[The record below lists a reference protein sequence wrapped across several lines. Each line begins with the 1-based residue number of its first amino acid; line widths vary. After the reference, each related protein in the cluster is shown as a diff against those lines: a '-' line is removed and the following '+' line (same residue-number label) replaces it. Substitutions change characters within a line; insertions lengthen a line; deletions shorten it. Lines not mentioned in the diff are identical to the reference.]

1 VTDTPL
7 RQTVMNLVRRAPPAL
22 DHDLSGKVAV
32 VTGATSG
39 IGKEAAWELARMG
52 ARVTLVGRTR
62 DKAKAAL
69 EELVERGAAREKLEY
84 AAADL
89 GRTGA
94 VRGLADELASR
105 HPKLDILL
113 NNAGC
118 YPAARVVTPDD
129 FEESWA
135 TNTLAY
141 EILTS
146 RLHPG
151 VVAARGRIVYVG
163 STQAGDL
170 DETDLA
176 WGRRRWNGVRA
187 YRQTKQA
194 NRMLAWAWARRLEGS
209 GATINVAHP
218 GGVNTNIP
226 ARQPG
231 LYGALAKV
239 VFATQRTPAHG
250 ADVLVWLCASPELDG
265 KSGGFYKD
273 RHEIECEWKAD
284 VAASERLWELC
295 QRQIKEPIKER
306 SA

>member
-1 VTDTPL
+1 MTSTTPL
-7 RQTVMNLVRRAPPAL
+7 RQTVMNLVRRAPPPL
-22 DHDLSGKVAV
+22 RVDLGGKAAV

-69 EELVERGAAREKLEY
+69 EELVARGATREKLAY

-89 GRTGA
+89 SRTGA
-94 VRGLADELASR
+94 VRGLADELAAR
-105 HPKLDILL
+105 HPTLDILL
-113 NNAGC
+113 SNAGC
-118 YPAARVVTPDD
+118 YPSARTITPDG

-141 EILTS
+141 EILTT
-146 RLHPG
+146 RLHAN
-151 VVAARGRIVYVG
+151 VVAAGGRIVYVG

-170 DETDLA
+170 DETDLD
-176 WGRRRWNGVRA
+176 WSRRRWNGVRA

-194 NRMLAWAWARRLEGS
+194 NRMLAWAWARRLAGS

-226 ARQPG
+226 ARHPG
-231 LYGALAKV
+231 LYGALARV
-239 VFATQRTPAHG
+239 AFATQRTPSHG
-250 ADVLVWLCASPELDG
+250 ADVLVWLCASPDVAG
-265 KSGGFYKD
+265 RSGGFYKD
-273 RHEIECEWKAD
+273 RRERACRWKAD
-284 VAASERLWELC
+284 VPASDRLWLTC
-295 QRQIKEPIKER
+295 QAQILEPA
-306 SA
+306 S

>member
-1 VTDTPL
+1 
-7 RQTVMNLVRRAPPAL
+7 MNLVRRAPAPL
-22 DHDLSGKVAV
+22 RVDLSGKTAV

-62 DKAKAAL
+62 DKARAAL
-69 EELVERGAAREKLEY
+69 EDLVTRGAARDKLAY

-89 GRTGA
+89 ARTGA
-94 VRGLADELASR
+94 VRGLADELAAR
-105 HPKLDILL
+105 HPTLDILL
-113 NNAGC
+113 SNAGC
-118 YPAARVVTPDD
+118 YPAQRRITPDG

-141 EILTS
+141 ELLTT
-146 RLHPG
+146 RLHRN
-151 VVAARGRIVYVG
+151 VAAARGRIVYVG

-170 DETDLA
+170 DPTDLD
-176 WGRRRWNGVRA
+176 WSRRRWNGVRA

-209 GATINVAHP
+209 GATIDVAHP

-226 ARQPG
+226 ARHAG

-239 VFATQRTPAHG
+239 AFATQRTPSHG
-250 ADVLVWLCASPELDG
+250 ADVLVWLCASPDVEG

-273 RHEIECEWKAD
+273 RREIECRWKAD
-284 VAASERLWELC
+284 VAGSERLWEIC
-295 QRQIKEPIKER
+295 QAQIREP
-306 SA
+306 SS

>member
-1 VTDTPL
+1 
-7 RQTVMNLVRRAPPAL
+7 MNLVRRAPPRL
-22 DHDLSGKVAV
+22 DYDLSGKVAV

-69 EELVERGAAREKLEY
+69 EALVERGATREKLAY

-89 GRTGA
+89 SRIGA
-94 VRGLADELASR
+94 VRGLADELAAR

-113 NNAGC
+113 SNAGC
-118 YPAARVVTPDD
+118 YPAARVITADD

-141 EILTS
+141 EILTT
-146 RLHPG
+146 RLREN
-151 VVAARGRIVYVG
+151 VAAARGRIVYVG

-170 DETDLA
+170 DETDLT

-226 ARQPG
+226 ARHPG

-239 VFATQRTPAHG
+239 AFATQRTPSHG
-250 ADVLVWLCASPELDG
+250 ADVLVWLCASPDVAG

-273 RHEIECEWKAD
+273 RHEIECAWKAD
-284 VAASERLWELC
+284 VAASERLWVLC
-295 QRQIKEPIKER
+295 QRQIKEPTREETKEP

>member
-1 VTDTPL
+1 
-7 RQTVMNLVRRAPPAL
+7 MNLVRRAPPTMH
-22 DHDLSGKVAV
+22 HDLGGKVAV

-69 EELVERGAAREKLEY
+69 EELVERGATREKLAY

-94 VRGLADELASR
+94 VRGLADELASL

-118 YPAARVVTPDD
+118 YPAARVMTPDD

-146 RLHPG
+146 RLHPN
-151 VVAARGRIVYVG
+151 VAAAGGRIVYVG

-226 ARQPG
+226 GRQPG

-250 ADVLVWLCASPELDG
+250 ADVLVWLCASPELEG

-273 RHEIECEWKAD
+273 RRELECAWKAD
-284 VAASERLWELC
+284 VEASERLWELC
-295 QRQIKEPIKER
+295 QRQIKAPIKEPTKEP

>member
-1 VTDTPL
+1 
-7 RQTVMNLVRRAPPAL
+7 MNLVRRAPPKL
-22 DHDLSGKVAV
+22 QHDLGGKVAV

-39 IGKEAAWELARMG
+39 IGREAAWELARMG

-62 DKAKAAL
+62 DKAKAVL
-69 EELVERGAAREKLEY
+69 EEMVERGAAREKLAY

-94 VRGLADELASR
+94 VRGLADELAAR
-105 HPKLDILL
+105 HPTIDILL

-118 YPAARVVTPDD
+118 YPAGRVMTPDG

-141 EILTS
+141 EILTT
-146 RLHPG
+146 RLHAN
-151 VVAARGRIVYVG
+151 VAAARGRIVYVG

-170 DETDLA
+170 EEDDLDWA
-176 WGRRRWNGVRA
+176 QRRWNGVLA

-226 ARQPG
+226 ARHGG

-250 ADVLVWLCASPELDG
+250 ADVLVWLCASPELAG

-273 RHEIECEWKAD
+273 RHEIACEWKPD
-284 VAASERLWELC
+284 VERSERLWERC
-295 QRQIKEPIKER
+295 QEMIKEP

>member
-1 VTDTPL
+1 
-7 RQTVMNLVRRAPPAL
+7 MNLVRRAPPRL
-22 DHDLSGKVAV
+22 REDLGGKVAV

-62 DKAKAAL
+62 DKAKAVL
-69 EELVERGAAREKLEY
+69 EELVQRGAARERLEY

-89 GRTGA
+89 SRTGA
-94 VRGLADELASR
+94 VRGLADELAAR

-118 YPAARVVTPDD
+118 YPAERTLTADG

-141 EILTS
+141 EILTT
-146 RLHPG
+146 RLHPN
-151 VVAARGRIVYVG
+151 VAAARGRIVYVG

-170 DETDLA
+170 DEDDLDWA
-176 WGRRRWNGVRA
+176 KRRWNGVRA

-226 ARQPG
+226 ARHPG

-239 VFATQRTPAHG
+239 AFATQRTPSHG
-250 ADVLVWLCASPELDG
+250 ADVLVWLCASPDVAG

-273 RHEIECEWKAD
+273 REERECVWKPD
-284 VAASERLWELC
+284 VAASERLWATC
-295 QRQIKEPIKER
+295 QAMIAEKAP
-306 SA
+306 

>member
-1 VTDTPL
+1 VTPL
-7 RQTVMNLVRRAPPAL
+7 RQTVMNLVRRAPPKL
-22 DHDLSGKVAV
+22 RQDLGGKVAL

-52 ARVTLVGRTR
+52 AKVTLVGRTR

-69 EELVERGAAREKLEY
+69 EEMVERGAERERLAY

-89 GRTGA
+89 ARTGA
-94 VRGLADELASR
+94 VRGLADELAAR
-105 HPKLDILL
+105 HPTIDILL

-118 YPAARVVTPDD
+118 YPAQRALTADG

-141 EILTS
+141 EILTT
-146 RLHPG
+146 RLHPN
-151 VVAARGRIVYVG
+151 VAAARGRIVYVG

-170 DETDLA
+170 DEDDLD
-176 WGRRRWNGVRA
+176 WGSRRWNGVRA

-194 NRMLAWAWARRLEGS
+194 NRMLAWAWARRLKDS
-209 GATINVAHP
+209 GATVNVAHP

-231 LYGALAKV
+231 LYGALAKIA
-239 VFATQRTPAHG
+239 FATQRTPAHG
-250 ADVLVWLCASPELDG
+250 ADVLVWLCASPDVAG

-273 RHEIECEWKAD
+273 RHELECTWKAD
-284 VAASERLWELC
+284 VAASERLWTRC
-295 QRQIKEPIKER
+295 QEMIAEKTP
-306 SA
+306 

>member
-1 VTDTPL
+1 MSSPLQTIVDTI
-7 RQTVMNLVRRAPPAL
+7 RRAPAPI
-22 DHDLSGKVAV
+22 HVDLTGKQAI

-39 IGKEAAWELARMG
+39 IGREAAWALARMG
-52 ARVTLVGRTR
+52 AKVTLVGRTR
-62 DKAKAAL
+62 DKAQIAL
-69 EELVERGAAREKLEY
+69 EELVSRGAARERLST

-89 GRTGA
+89 SRTGA

-105 HPKLDILL
+105 YPSIDILL

-118 YPAARVVTPDD
+118 YPAQRTITADG

-141 EILTS
+141 EILTT
-146 RLHPG
+146 RLKDA
-151 VVAARGRIVYVG
+151 VIAARGRIVYVG

-170 DETDLA
+170 DAGDLD
-176 WGRRRWNGVRA
+176 WGKRRWNGVRA

-194 NRMLAWAWARRLEGS
+194 NRMLAWVWAKRIAGT

-226 ARQPG
+226 GRQG
-231 LYGALAKV
+231 GVYGALARV
-239 VFATQRTPAHG
+239 AFMTQRTPPHG
-250 ADVLVWLCASPELDG
+250 ADVLVWLCASPDVAG

-273 RHEIECEWKAD
+273 RRELVCPWKSDAL
-284 VAASERLWELC
+284 ANERLW
-295 QRQIKEPIKER
+295 QRAQEQIREP
-306 SA
+306 A

>member
-1 VTDTPL
+1 MTPL
-7 RQTVMNLVRRAPPAL
+7 RSTVMNLVRRAPPRLAL
-22 DHDLSGKVAV
+22 DLGGKVAV

-39 IGKEAAWELARMG
+39 IGREAAWELARMG

-62 DKAKAAL
+62 DKAKAVL
-69 EELVERGAAREKLEY
+69 EELVTRGANRDRLEY

-89 GRTGA
+89 ARTGA
-94 VRGLADELASR
+94 VRGLADELAAR
-105 HPKLDILL
+105 HPRIDILL

-118 YPAARVVTPDD
+118 YPAGRAITPDG

-141 EILTS
+141 EILTT
-146 RLHPG
+146 RLHPN
-151 VVAARGRIVYVG
+151 VAAARGRIVYVG

-170 DETDLA
+170 EEDDLD
-176 WGRRRWNGVRA
+176 WSRRGWNGVVA

-226 ARQPG
+226 ARHGG

-250 ADVLVWLCASPELDG
+250 ADVLVWLCASPDVAG

-273 RHEIECEWKAD
+273 RREITCEWKRD
-284 VAASERLWELC
+284 VARGERLWERC
-295 QRQIKEPIKER
+295 QGMIKEP
-306 SA
+306 SP